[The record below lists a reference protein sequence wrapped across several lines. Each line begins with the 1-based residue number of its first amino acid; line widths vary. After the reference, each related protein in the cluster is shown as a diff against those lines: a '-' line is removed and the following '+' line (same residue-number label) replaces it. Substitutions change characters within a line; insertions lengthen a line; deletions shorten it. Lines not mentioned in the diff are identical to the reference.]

1 MKKINVKA
9 LVLFVMMVCFTACS
23 SDDDA
28 APVAETPDFSTLI
41 LGKWFIK
48 GGTINGGAFQN
59 YVHDCQ
65 SNRDYQEFLADG
77 DIKFVGYNTNCEA
90 NDTQTD
96 MWFIEGET
104 LNITSFDPIVADM
117 AYTIVTLN
125 EDELVLKLT
134 ANTPDG
140 VQTQVSHFTRD

>member
-1 MKKINVKA
+1 MKKINAKA
-9 LVLFVMMVCFTACS
+9 LVLLVMMLCLTACS

-28 APVAETPDFSTLI
+28 VAPILQDYKQLI

-59 YVHDCQ
+59 YVHDCP
-65 SNRDYQEFLADG
+65 SNRDYQEFFADG
-77 DIKFVGYNTNCEA
+77 DIKFVGYNTDCEA

-96 MWFIEGET
+96 MWFVEGET

-125 EDELVLKLT
+125 ENELV
-134 ANTPDG
+134 
-140 VQTQVSHFTRD
+140 